1 MNHPSYPS
9 VLPITYT
16 NEPGDLTKIQGN
28 EMLKPPARIK
38 LHLKHQTNSGTDR
51 ERLEGYLRGDPNGEA
66 SDRRRE
72 SGDLGGEEGGRAG
85 DECGVASAGY
95 K

>member
-16 NEPGDLTKIQGN
+16 NEPRDVTKIPGN
-28 EMLKPPARIK
+28 EMLKPPPKIK
-38 LHLKHQTNSGTDR
+38 LNLKHQTSSSTDR

-66 SDRRRE
+66 SDRLRG
-72 SGDLGGEEGGRAG
+72 SGDLGGEDGGREGEAG
-85 DECGVASAGY
+85 ASAGY